1 VKLAQQVNE
10 ANAPEA
16 AGVST
21 SADSLKS
28 KDTAAVS
35 KMLQINY

>member
-1 VKLAQQVNE
+1 MVVQSKMKLAQQVNE

-21 SADSLKS
+21 SAVL
-28 KDTAAVS
+28 
-35 KMLQINY
+35 

>member
-1 VKLAQQVNE
+1 MNVSEQELAQQVNE

-21 SADSLKS
+21 MRIL
-28 KDTAAVS
+28 
-35 KMLQINY
+35 